1 MSESGVTYG
10 SSADTSTKGASHM
23 SCYVEPRA
31 PTALTEPE
39 VDTPKSHPYI
49 VKLRQLPDSLSQA
62 LWSED
67 AKAIGTEMY
76 EMYEI
81 NLQS

>member
-1 MSESGVTYG
+1 MRRTAA
-10 SSADTSTKGASHM
+10 SADTSTKGASHM
-23 SCYVEPRA
+23 RCYVEPRA

-62 LWSED
+62 LRNED
-67 AKAIGTEMY
+67 AKAIGTEMD
-76 EMYEI
+76 EMYEVYKARGY
-81 NLQS
+81 